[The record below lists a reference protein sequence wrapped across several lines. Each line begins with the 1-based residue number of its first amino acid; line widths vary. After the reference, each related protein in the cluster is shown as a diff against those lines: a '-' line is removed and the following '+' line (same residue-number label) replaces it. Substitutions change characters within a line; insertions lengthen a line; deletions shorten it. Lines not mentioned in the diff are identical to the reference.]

1 MEEEPMKK
9 SLYRIDSSNFIGLYC
24 ELADLIMR
32 VEHKDEY
39 KKLIKE
45 DMISRSI
52 SYTSQGQDIFD
63 EWSQEIEHILATFN
77 IVHEN
82 CPDPDQN
89 PVNEDLPTNLHRLL
103 KQQLNGGRTNE

>member
-1 MEEEPMKK
+1 MKK
-9 SLYRIDSSNFIGLYC
+9 PLYRIDSSNFIGLTC

-52 SYTSQGQDIFD
+52 SYTSQGQDIFND
-63 EWSQEIEHILATFN
+63 LNDKIEYILSTFD
-77 IVHEN
+77 IVHEDY
-82 CPDPDQN
+82 PDNDPY
-89 PVNEDLPTNLHRLL
+89 NEDLPTNLHRLL